1 MRYVDRARSAAA
13 APFVT
18 VDFPSAYFRRMII
31 GKRYCLQNAHIGL
44 DNMF

>member
-31 GKRYCLQNAHIGL
+31 NLYAIAFGL
-44 DNMF
+44 LFVH